1 MEDLRR
7 FWWLLRRSL
16 VVAYEDG
23 ALGTAKAAAYSAL
36 LSFVPVLSALAAIL
50 VQMNA
55 ERVSREILRFLFT
68 AIPPGTEDLVRHSF
82 TVRGE
87 RPISLLVVAV
97 LLSLWAA
104 SGLMSTLM
112 EGFQAAYRLPTGR
125 PAVRNQLV
133 AILLVLIAAGPLIAS
148 SVLIVAGDRIERWVL
163 SWLGVIPA
171 GEQLR
176 GGVLMAS
183 YATRYLVALT
193 AIIVA
198 AAGLYY
204 IGPNRRQQWKN
215 VIPGALVATVLWL
228 GATVGFAWYVR
239 NIAGYN
245 VMYGSV
251 GAVIALLVWM
261 YVMAIIAL
269 IGCEFNAERER
280 YYTAS
285 RLS

>member
-7 FWWLLRRSL
+7 FWWLLQRALIS
-16 VVAYEDG
+16 AYEDNC
-23 ALGTAKAAAYSAL
+23 LSTAKAAAYSAL

-55 ERVSREILRFLFT
+55 ERVSREILRLLFV

-87 RPISLLVVAV
+87 RPISLLVIAL
-97 LLSLWAA
+97 LLSLLAA

-125 PAVRNQLV
+125 SAVKNQLV
-133 AILLVLIAAGPLIAS
+133 AIQLVLIAAGPVLMA
-148 SVLIVAGDRIERWVL
+148 SVLVVAGDNVERLAL
-163 SWLGVIPA
+163 SWLGLIPA

-176 GGVLMAS
+176 GWVVMAS
-183 YATRYLVALT
+183 YATRYFVALS

-204 IGPNRRQQWKN
+204 IGPNRRQEWKR
-215 VIPGALVATVLWL
+215 VIPGALVATFLWL

-239 NIAGYN
+239 NIANYN

-269 IGCEFNAERER
+269 VGCEFNAELER
-280 YYTAS
+280 YQAS
-285 RLS
+285 R